1 MGQNGSRVQDSTPD
15 IKLSKLEDQPSLD
28 MNENKDKKL
37 MPRPSIGSK
46 LSIDGLG
53 IKEERE
59 SIKATQMKL
68 GVNIIEKDAEMP
80 VKMESFIIDAIIIE
94 SLKQSGNEN
103 AIALKKRLEDQFG
116 GSWNVLIR
124 KTWVGPETGYCFTTK
139 KGSNIFLTYQKC
151 AFTIFKSR

>member
-15 IKLSKLEDQPSLD
+15 IRLSKLEGQQSLD

-37 MPRPSIGSK
+37 SIGSK

-59 SIKATQMKL
+59 SVKATQMKL

-103 AIALKKRLEDQFG
+103 AIALKKRLEDQYG

>member
-15 IKLSKLEDQPSLD
+15 IRLSKLEGQQSLD

-37 MPRPSIGSK
+37 SIGSK

-53 IKEERE
+53 IKEDRE
-59 SIKATQMKL
+59 SVKATQMKL
-68 GVNIIEKDAEMP
+68 GINIIEKDAEMP

-103 AIALKKRLEDQFG
+103 AIALKKRLEDQYG